1 MLVPVYSEDSIV
13 SRGPGLPGKVLPLVN
28 PKMGTPDQSFGLFGN
43 RVESDGIGWAL
54 KTINRC
60 KVGGLVETP
69 GDGRDWR
76 DVFNKPQNAQD

>member
-1 MLVPVYSEDSIV
+1 MLVPVYSGRLHSVTV
-13 SRGPGLPGKVLPLVN
+13 SLGRCYLLSTLKWEHLISAVA
-28 PKMGTPDQSFGLFGN
+28 LFGN

-54 KTINRC
+54 KTINWC

-76 DVFNKPQNAQD
+76 DVFGKPQNAQD